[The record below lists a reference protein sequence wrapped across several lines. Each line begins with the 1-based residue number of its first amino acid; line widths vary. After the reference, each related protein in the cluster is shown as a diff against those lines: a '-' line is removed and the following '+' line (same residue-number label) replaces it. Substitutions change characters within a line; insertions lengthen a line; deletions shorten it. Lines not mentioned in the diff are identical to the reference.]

1 MISYK
6 GDEIMDCRVP
16 IMDKLHWI
24 GVNDRETTLFENFWP
39 LEKGVTYN
47 SYLINDDKVAVMDTV
62 KFNKTDQYLA
72 KIKEIIGDKKV
83 DYLIVNHMEPDH
95 SGSIRALISEYP
107 DCQIVGNKKTF
118 DFIRGFYDINEN
130 FFEIKEGDV
139 LDLGHH
145 KLTFY
150 ITPMIHWP
158 ETMMTYDM
166 TEKILFSMDAFGGF
180 GALNGGIF
188 DDEVNLE
195 FYEDEIRRYYSN
207 IVAKYSPI
215 VQRALKRLSAL
226 EIKMIAPTHGPIWR
240 NNPETIVNYYDKWSR
255 FEAEE
260 GVVIVYG
267 TMYGNTAKMADY
279 VARIIS
285 EQGIRNVRVYD
296 ASKTHLSYILSEIWK
311 YKGVILGS
319 CAYNGN
325 AFPAMEA
332 VLNTIEHTGL
342 KNRYLGV
349 FGNMS
354 WSGGGV
360 KTIDA
365 FADKVKWERVG
376 ESIEAKYTPK
386 ADEFEKLIE
395 LGKAMAEMVKNN
407 PN

>member
-1 MISYK
+1 
-6 GDEIMDCRVP
+6 MDCRVP

-24 GVNDRETTLFENFWP
+24 GINDRETTLFENFWP

-47 SYLINDDKVAVMDTV
+47 SYLINDDKVAIMDTV
-62 KFNKTDQYLA
+62 KFNKTEQYLA

-95 SGSIRALISEYP
+95 SGSIRAVIAEYP

-118 DFIRGFYDINEN
+118 DFIRGFYGITKN
-130 FFEIKEGDV
+130 FYEIKEGDV

-180 GALNGGIF
+180 GSLDGGIF

-195 FYEDEIRRYYSN
+195 YYEDEIRRYYSN

-215 VQRALKRLSAL
+215 VQRALKRLSDL

-240 NNPETIVNYYDKWSR
+240 TNPETIVNFYDKWSR
-255 FEAEE
+255 YEAEE

-279 VARIIS
+279 VARILA
-285 EQGIRNVRVYD
+285 EEGVRNVRVYD
-296 ASKTHLSYILSEIWK
+296 ASKTHLSYILSDIWR

-319 CAYNGN
+319 CAYNSHI
-325 AFPAMEA
+325 FPAMEA
-332 VLNTIEHTGL
+332 VINKLDHTGL

-360 KTIDA
+360 KALDA
-365 FADKVKWERVG
+365 FAESVKWERVG
-376 ESIEAKYTPK
+376 ESIEAQYTPK
-386 ADEFEKLIE
+386 QEEFSKLIK
-395 LGKAMAEMVKNN
+395 LGKEMAQKIKEN

>member
-1 MISYK
+1 
-6 GDEIMDCRVP
+6 MDCRVP

-24 GVNDRETTLFENFWP
+24 GINDRETTLFENFWP

-47 SYLINDDKVAVMDTV
+47 SYLINDDKVAIMDTV
-62 KFNKTDQYLA
+62 KFNKTEQYLA
-72 KIKEIIGDKKV
+72 KIKEIIGDRKV

-95 SGSIRALISEYP
+95 SGSIRAVIAEYP
-107 DCQIVGNKKTF
+107 DCKIVGNKKTF
-118 DFIRGFYDINEN
+118 DFIQGFYGITKN
-130 FFEIKEGDV
+130 FHEIKEGDV

-180 GALNGGIF
+180 GSLDGGIF

-195 FYEDEIRRYYSN
+195 YYEDEIRRYYSN

-215 VQRALKRLSAL
+215 VQRALKRLSDL

-240 NNPETIVNYYDKWSR
+240 TKPETIVNFYDKWSR
-255 FEAEE
+255 YEAEE

-279 VARIIS
+279 VARILA
-285 EQGIRNVRVYD
+285 EEGVRNVRVYD
-296 ASKTHLSYILSEIWK
+296 ASKTHLSYILSDIWR

-319 CAYNGN
+319 CAYNSHI
-325 AFPAMEA
+325 FPAMEA
-332 VLNTIEHTGL
+332 VLNKLDHTGL

-360 KTIDA
+360 KAIDA
-365 FADKVKWERVG
+365 FAQSVKWERVG
-376 ESIEAKYTPK
+376 ESIEAQYTPK
-386 ADEFEKLIE
+386 KDDFTKLIK
-395 LGKAMAEMVKNN
+395 LGKEMAQKIKEN

>member
-1 MISYK
+1 
-6 GDEIMDCRVP
+6 MDCRVP
-16 IMDKLHWI
+16 VTDKLHWI
-24 GVNDRETTLFENFWP
+24 GVNDRETTLFENYWP

-47 SYLINDDKVAVMDTV
+47 SYLINDDKIAVMDTV

-130 FFEIKEGDV
+130 FLEIKEGDV
-139 LDLGHH
+139 LDLGYH

-180 GALNGGIF
+180 GATDGGIF
-188 DDEVNLE
+188 DDEVNLP

-240 NNPETIVNYYDKWSR
+240 TNPEKIIDFYDKWSR

-285 EQGIRNVRVYD
+285 EQGIRNVLVFD
-296 ASKTHLSYILSEIWK
+296 ASKTHLSYILSSIWK

-319 CAYNGN
+319 CAYNSHI
-325 AFPAMEA
+325 FPAMET
-332 VLNTIEHTGL
+332 VLNTLEHTGL

-360 KTIDA
+360 KAIDA
-365 FADKVKWERVG
+365 FADHVKWERVG

-386 ADEFEKLIE
+386 KDEFEKLVE
-395 LGKAMAEMVKNN
+395 MGLAMAEKVKNN
-407 PN
+407 PK